1 MHNIKLLVKCFFD
14 FTIQLFKNYFGEKQ
28 CLVGFSRNRGTDGS
42 DAVFWNR
49 SRTGTELS
57 QIMQNRSESEPK
69 FRTADTR
76 NAVFGEFHVKKS
88 IQNSLFWVD
97 FNYVF
102 QKCKILMYFIH
113 QKIDQVRNQE
123 SGYSTEVFVSWQHSK
138 NCPILKYF
146 GIFPQKIRTVRT
158 VEPNPLKPVQKF
170 RF

>member
-113 QKIDQVRNQE
+113 QKIDQLRNQDRYTHIVQ
-123 SGYSTEVFVSWQHSK
+123 SVSSQGS
-138 NCPILKYF
+138 I
-146 GIFPQKIRTVRT
+146 QKIVPFLNILAFFTKKL
-158 VEPNPLKPVQKF
+158 EPSEPQNRAL
-170 RF
+170 